1 MGPPM
6 DHPARSSETI
16 LEVQELVHLE
26 ASSGDFGDT
35 PLRSSPQTYLL
46 TDKDQNEEGW
56 PTSHS
61 QSHSRWKRPLRSSE
75 WSQHPPW
82 AGACQLQAM
91 FLALVACTSQQQDS
105 LPGAGTPRR
114 SKPRVG
120 AGTLQGPA
128 RSRLEGHSG

>member
-46 TDKDQNEEGW
+46 TDKDQNEEG
-56 PTSHS
+56 
-61 QSHSRWKRPLRSSE
+61 
-75 WSQHPPW
+75 
-82 AGACQLQAM
+82 
-91 FLALVACTSQQQDS
+91 
-105 LPGAGTPRR
+105 
-114 SKPRVG
+114 
-120 AGTLQGPA
+120 
-128 RSRLEGHSG
+128 